1 MTGRWMIYGATGYTG
16 RLVVE
21 EAVRRGLAPVL
32 AGRDAGRLDALA
44 RPLGLETRAVAL
56 DDPRRLAQALEGIQV
71 VLNAAGPF
79 AATALPIALA
89 CLATGAHY
97 VDLTGEIPVFATLHR
112 LDAAARMRG
121 ILLLPGAGF
130 ILVPSDCL
138 VAHTASRLPGAL
150 WLRLGISRSSL
161 VSRGSAR
168 TMLDLIGDGA
178 WICRNGQLASLPWS
192 QAERQIDYGYGARPA
207 LVVSWAD
214 VFTASGTTGI
224 PNVETCLEVGPWE
237 QWSFQTSRRFSWLLR
252 TPPWQTALRMQADLL
267 PEGPTAAQRAQDR
280 RILVAVAGDAAG
292 RTVVSRLKTPDAYG
306 FTAVA
311 AMECVLRVLG
321 GGLPPGF
328 QTPARVFGADFVLGL
343 PGVVREDVGTLTP

>member
-21 EAVRRGLAPVL
+21 EAVRQGLAPVL
-32 AGRDAGRLDALA
+32 AGRDARRLDALA
-44 RPLGLETRAVAL
+44 RPLGLEARAATL
-56 DDPRRLAQALEGIQV
+56 DDPGGLARALDGIRV

-79 AATALPIALA
+79 AATALPLALA
-89 CLATGAHY
+89 CCATGAHY
-97 VDLTGEIPVFATLHR
+97 LDLTGEIPVFAALHR
-112 LDAAARMRG
+112 LDGAARARG
-121 ILLLPGAGF
+121 VLLLPGAGF

-138 VAHTASRLPGAL
+138 VAHTARRLPGAR

-168 TMLDLIGDGA
+168 TMIELIGLIGDGA
-178 WICRNGQLASLPWS
+178 WICRDGRLDTLPWS
-192 QAERQIDYGYGARPA
+192 RAERQIDYGYGPRPA

-214 VFTASGTTGI
+214 VYTAHGTTGI

-252 TPPWQTALRMQADLL
+252 TPPWQAALRAQADLL
-267 PEGPTAAQRAQDR
+267 PEGPPAAERARDR
-280 RILVAVAGDAAG
+280 RVLVAVAGDGAG
-292 RTVVSRLKTPDAYG
+292 RTVVSRLTTPEAYT

-311 AMECVLRVLG
+311 ALGCVARVLG
-321 GGLPPGF
+321 GEVRSGF
-328 QTPARVFGADFVLGL
+328 QTPARVFGADFVLGF
-343 PGVVREDVGTLTP
+343 PGVVREDLG